1 MTLEGMVKRDEQ
13 IQKDFD
19 TTVAKVTLAVNQMKL
34 QPEDMEEITEYINC
48 FFLDG
53 MEI

>member
-1 MTLEGMVKRDEQ
+1 MTLDGMVTRDEQ

-19 TTVAKVTLAVNQMKL
+19 TAVAKVTLAVNQMKL
-34 QPEDMEEITEYINC
+34 DHGDMKEITEYINC